1 MCVCIRTRLAI
12 AATCLRH
19 LRPSQFIRTVFSF
32 DCQVSHDMGKLANL
46 GKREFNLLTF
56 LMVRRN
62 RSVQHS
68 RFNDVFCQLVD
79 ILFLKQNGGFV
90 V

>member
-19 LRPSQFIRTVFSF
+19 LRPQFIRTVFSF

-46 GKREFNLLTF
+46 GEREFNLLTF

-62 RSVQHS
+62 RSVQYS